1 MASVPAPAQILC
13 RQCSAPLPIE
23 QGTQYINCEYCGTTN
38 FVEKGKLVFH
48 YAVRTTVRED
58 EATAALRR
66 WMAGNETIK
75 GLDREAQ
82 IDRPV
87 FQHFPMWFVR
97 TTRDGKEEVYLEPA
111 AALSVSELK
120 HLSIPAADLEPYDQ
134 AYDETAVTATVP
146 YNAMVGWLKEEHGL
160 EGSEIKEVSL
170 VHLPTYV
177 FKYRYKDR
185 QYTAVVDAAT
195 SEVFA
200 NIYPSKWEVPYLAI
214 GAAAFAA
221 YFCAALIPLGGF
233 LFSGGSGLGLG
244 VVIYAVVAVILAIPF
259 FSAAAMISAKV

>member
-1 MASVPAPAQILC
+1 MASVPAPVQILC

-23 QGTQYINCEYCGTTN
+23 QGTQYVNCEYCGTTN
-38 FVEKGKLVFH
+38 FVDKGQTVFH
-48 YAVRTTVRED
+48 YAVRETVRQD
-58 EATAALRR
+58 EALAALRR

-75 GLDREAQ
+75 GLDKDAQ
-82 IDRPV
+82 IKQPV

-97 TTRDGKEEVYLEPA
+97 VSRNGKEEVYLEPA

-120 HLSIPAADLEPYDQ
+120 HLSIPASDLEPYDHSL
-134 AYDETAVTATVP
+134 DDSAVVATVP
-146 YNAMVGWLKEEHGL
+146 YNAMLGWLKEEQGV
-160 EGSEIKEVSL
+160 EAKEIQEVSL

-177 FKYRYKDR
+177 FKYSYKDR
-185 QYTAVVDAAT
+185 RYTAVVDAAT

-200 NIYPSKWEVPYLAI
+200 NIYPSKWEAPYLAI

-233 LFSGGSGLGLG
+233 LFGDGSGLGLG
-244 VVIYAVVAVILAIPF
+244 LLIYAAVAVVLAIPF
-259 FSAAAMISAKV
+259 FSAAATISAKV